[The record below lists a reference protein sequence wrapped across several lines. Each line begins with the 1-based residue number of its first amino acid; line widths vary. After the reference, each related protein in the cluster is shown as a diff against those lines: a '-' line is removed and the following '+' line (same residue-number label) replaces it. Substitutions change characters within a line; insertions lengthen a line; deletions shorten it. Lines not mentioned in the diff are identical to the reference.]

1 MSKFKFLFI
10 FIIACFIQLTAV
22 SQPIEWVSLE
32 EAQTKA
38 PQQGKKVMIYAE
50 AEWCGY
56 CKKMNQEVFPQESV
70 ADSLQKYF
78 LPVRIDI
85 ESNRKTVLNGEELSE
100 QMLAQKFRVTG
111 TPTMIF
117 LDSEG
122 KVLGTQPGFL
132 RAEVF
137 DKLLAYVG
145 AELYNEL
152 EFKDYLEQNGVM
164 VNQ

>member
-1 MSKFKFLFI
+1 MSKFKFLSI
-10 FIIACFIQLTAV
+10 FTVGFFLHLTAF
-22 SQPIEWVSLE
+22 SQPIEWISLE
-32 EAQTKA
+32 KAQEKA
-38 PQQGKKVMIYAE
+38 SQQDKKVFIYAE

-78 LPVRIDI
+78 FPVRIDI
-85 ESNRKTVLNGEELSE
+85 ESNKKTILNGEEFTQ
-100 QMLAQKFRVTG
+100 QMLAQKFRVTA

-122 KVLGTQPGFL
+122 EVLGGQPGFM

-137 DKLLAYVG
+137 DKLLSYVG
-145 AELYNEL
+145 SELFKEL
-152 EFKDYLEQNGVM
+152 EFKDYLEKNGVS
-164 VNQ
+164 VKE

>member
-1 MSKFKFLFI
+1 MSKFKFLLI
-10 FIIACFIQLTAV
+10 LITACFIQLTAV
-22 SQPIEWVSLE
+22 AQPIEWVSLE

-38 PQQGKKVMIYAE
+38 SQQGKKVLIYAE

-56 CKKMNQEVFPQESV
+56 CKKMNQKVFPRETV

-85 ESNRKTVLNGEELSE
+85 ESNAKTVLNGEELTE
-100 QMLAQKFRVTG
+100 QMLARKFRVTG

-132 RAEVF
+132 RADVF

-145 AELYNEL
+145 ADLYNEF
-152 EFKDYLEQNGVM
+152 EFKDYLEKNGVV
-164 VNQ
+164 VNK